1 MPVTT
6 TVYVPFGSPLMSIAL
21 LVQAP
26 PLCTVALPL
35 AIAVALPCAL
45 ISTLTVWPSKR
56 LEVPLI
62 CNATA
67 LLLSTLPTGVIAK
80 VGVIGIALEES
91 SSPILPIK
99 SLYLLTNRPTLSS
112 GILGTSALP
121 VQIFLFAVATSEV
134 TSLFPSFA
142 VASCTSLSNSS
153 VMFTDCPIA

>member
-1 MPVTT
+1 AI
-6 TVYVPFGSPLMSIAL
+6 TVS
-21 LVQAP
+21 
-26 PLCTVALPL
+26 
-35 AIAVALPCAL
+35 LPCAL

-56 LEVPLI
+56 LEVPVI
-62 CNATA
+62 CNEAA

-99 SLYLLTNRPTLSS
+99 SLYLLTTRPTLSS
-112 GILGTSALP
+112 GMLGTSALP

-153 VMFTDCPIA
+153 AMFTDCPIA